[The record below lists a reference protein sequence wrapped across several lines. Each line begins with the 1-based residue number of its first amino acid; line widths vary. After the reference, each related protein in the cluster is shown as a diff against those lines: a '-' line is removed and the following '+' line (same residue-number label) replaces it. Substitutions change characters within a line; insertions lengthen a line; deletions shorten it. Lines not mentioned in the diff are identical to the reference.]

1 MGRMESSKAGRVII
15 VKNTQRLFQEF
26 LDRLKN
32 DAGHLFL
39 HVLLRSILIHLNFV
53 QSSGKMPGQDLQSE

>member
-26 LDRLKN
+26 LDRLKK

-39 HVLLRSILIHLNFV
+39 HVLLRSILI
-53 QSSGKMPGQDLQSE
+53 QAEIDLLKDEGNGDE